1 MSTEV
6 AEAVVVVRVVIGTAD
21 VKVVVAVGIEILE
34 DGAAQEVATDIKR
47 EAAAQQVVTE
57 DVGGRAAVE
66 AEAVQEAQDVKA
78 LTTEEL
84 DGKEKVIVVAQA
96 QLSKKGKKMWREEM
110 AVEAQL
116 ISIWKEEN

>member
-78 LTTEEL
+78 LITEEL

>member
-6 AEAVVVVRVVIGTAD
+6 AEAVAVVRVVIGTAD

>member
-6 AEAVVVVRVVIGTAD
+6 AEAVAVVRVVIGTAD

-78 LTTEEL
+78 LITEEL